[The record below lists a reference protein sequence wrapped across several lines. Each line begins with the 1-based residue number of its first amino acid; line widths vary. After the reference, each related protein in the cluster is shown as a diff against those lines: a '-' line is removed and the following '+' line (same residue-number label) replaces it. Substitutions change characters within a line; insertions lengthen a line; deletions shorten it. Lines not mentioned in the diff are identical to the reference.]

1 MRISYNRED
10 DVLVLEVSEEGIDY
24 AEEVGPMII
33 HFTKEGRP
41 VLIEILDASDF
52 LAKITKASVRAQDSK
67 LAEVLI

>member
-41 VLIEILDASDF
+41 VLIEKLDASDF
-52 LAKITKASVRAQDSK
+52 LAKITKASVRAPDSK
-67 LAEVLI
+67 FAEALI